1 MEFVGRI
8 FKLMPLQTGVSE
20 RTGNTWH
27 RQEFVFEYFEHPTD
41 RYSDKAALTI
51 FNNSIQELG
60 LKEGDQVLVGFGH
73 NVREYDGRYYNEL
86 RAYKVERFLPNNG
99 ANGSNGNN
107 GNNGNGDGEETK
119 SNDLPF

>member
-41 RYSDKAALTI
+41 RYSDKAVITVTDDRMKD
-51 FNNSIQELG
+51 F
-60 LKEGDQVLVGFGH
+60 KDGDQVIVGFGH
-73 NVREYDGRYYNEL
+73 RANEYNGRYYNEL

-107 GNNGNGDGEETK
+107 GDGNGEETK

>member
-8 FKLMPLQTGVSE
+8 SKLMPLQSGVSE
-20 RTGNTWH
+20 RTGNTWY

-99 ANGSNGNN
+99 KNGD
-107 GNNGNGDGEETK
+107 GNGDEKKEDG
-119 SNDLPF
+119 LPF